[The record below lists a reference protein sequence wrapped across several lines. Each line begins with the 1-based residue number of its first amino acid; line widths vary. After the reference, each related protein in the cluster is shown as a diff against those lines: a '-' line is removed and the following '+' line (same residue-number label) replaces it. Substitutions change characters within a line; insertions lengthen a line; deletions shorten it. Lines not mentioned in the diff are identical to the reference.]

1 MTAADAGGDQ
11 VAGIAGRSFGSAF
24 RGFDKAEVRA
34 FLADVAEQ
42 QRGLEHR
49 AAAAESRLEEL
60 RARLESVEQLLKSAD
75 EKYVVAQAHLEE
87 IEAERREAA
96 AQPLPGPELD
106 AVKVF
111 GERVTEV
118 LQVAVAAGDSIRAE
132 AEAWASHR
140 RQEAIE
146 HAETTIAFARQE
158 VAEIVARE
166 EMTVDQLRSTEEA
179 LRSWLQAA
187 HSAIGQVLAQPAVGP
202 GELAAVVGKIRELGP
217 SSSEPSEPEPST
229 DSDEVGLLIS

>member
-1 MTAADAGGDQ
+1 MTAAERDGDQ
-11 VAGIAGRSFGSAF
+11 VAEIAGRSFGSAF

-34 FLADVAEQ
+34 FLVDIADQ

-60 RARLESVEQLLKSAD
+60 RGRLESVEQLLKSAD
-75 EKYVVAQAHLEE
+75 EKYVAAQAHLEE
-87 IEAERREAA
+87 IEAERKEAE
-96 AQPLPGPELD
+96 AQPPPGPALD

-118 LQVAVAAGDSIRAE
+118 LQIAVAAGDSIRAE
-132 AEAWASHR
+132 AEAWASQR
-140 RQEAIE
+140 RQEAID
-146 HAETTIAFARQE
+146 HAETTIASARQE

-166 EMTVDQLRSTEEA
+166 ETTVDQLRSTEEA

-202 GELAAVVGKIRELGP
+202 GELAAVVGKIREIGP
-217 SSSEPSEPEPST
+217 SSPEPPEMRSST
-229 DSDEVGLLIS
+229 DGDEVGLLIS